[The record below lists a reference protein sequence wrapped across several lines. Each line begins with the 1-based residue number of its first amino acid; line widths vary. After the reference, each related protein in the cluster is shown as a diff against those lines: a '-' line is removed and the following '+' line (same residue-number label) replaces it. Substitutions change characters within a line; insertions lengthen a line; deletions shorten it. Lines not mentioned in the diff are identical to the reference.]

1 MKSKREYV
9 QDWFGKAANDLKIAS
24 REMEAEDPASDA
36 VCFHFQ
42 QAAEKVL
49 KAWLVWHEVE
59 YRPTHNIEVL
69 LAACEKID
77 HDFETLR
84 HVEALTPYAVEIRYA
99 DDFYMPTADE
109 MHEAHD
115 LARATWDFVVAK
127 FKALGVTAVPNKPS

>member
-9 QDWFGKAANDLKIAS
+9 QDWLGKAANDLKIAS
-24 REMEAEDPASDA
+24 REMKADDPASDA

-49 KAWLVWHEVE
+49 KAWLVWHEIQ
-59 YRPTHNIEVL
+59 YPPTHNIEVL
-69 LAACEKID
+69 LAACEKTD
-77 HDFETLR
+77 PEFEKLR

-109 MHEAHD
+109 MREAAEM
-115 LARATWDFVVAK
+115 ARAAWDFIVAK
-127 FKALGVTAVPNKPS
+127 LEAMGVTSPPRRPS